1 MTGQIHA
8 SAWCIRLWRDRPD
21 GWLALWQ
28 GRRDTKF
35 KTWKTR
41 WQNIRKLQTGKL
53 FGKSY
58 LLKNGDNQNGE
69 NWLTINNPL
78 DFHNDSQLQ
87 IPALDGLSASNIIK
101 LYMFFV

>member
-1 MTGQIHA
+1 MTKHPEVT
-8 SAWCIRLWRDRPD
+8 D
-21 GWLALWQ
+21 
-28 GRRDTKF
+28 
-35 KTWKTR
+35 WKTV
-41 WQNIRKLQTGKL
+41 WKILP
-53 FGKSY
+53 F
-58 LLKNGDNQNGE
+58 KNGDNQNGE